1 MESKLM
7 HAGQIQNQIFT
18 IRGKQVML
26 DSDLARIYGV
36 PLKRLNEQVKRN
48 LSRFPKE
55 FRFQLTKDEYNSL
68 RSQFATLKESSFIP
82 NDKGGRGKHR
92 KHLPY
97 VFTEQG
103 VSMLSAVLHSEYA
116 IKVSVHIMNAF
127 VEMRRFL
134 ISNESLFQKIDRIEN
149 KQLEYDEKF
158 DMLFKALDK
167 NKLNPEYGIFFDG
180 QIFDA
185 YTFVSNL
192 IRSAEKS
199 ILLIDNYIDDTVLEM
214 LGKRKPN
221 IEVII
226 FTKKIT
232 SQLKLDLQKYN
243 SQYPKISIKEFT
255 RAHDRFMIIDDKTIY
270 HIGASLKDLG
280 KKWFAFS
287 RLEFDVVDFLSR
299 ME

>member
-1 MESKLM
+1 M
-7 HAGQIQNQIFT
+7 HIGQIQSQIVT
-18 IRGKQVML
+18 IRGMQVML
-26 DSDLARIYGV
+26 DSDLAKIYGV
-36 PLKRLNEQVKRN
+36 SVKRFNEQVKRN
-48 LSRFPKE
+48 AKRFPVRY
-55 FRFQLTKDEYNSL
+55 RFQLTNEEEKDL
-68 RSQFATLKESSFIP
+68 RSQFATSSFH
-82 NDKGGRGKHR
+82 GGRR
-92 KHLPY
+92 YLPY

-103 VSMLSAVLHSEYA
+103 VSMLSAVLRSDTA
-116 IKVSVHIMNAF
+116 IKISIQIIDAF

-158 DMLFKALDK
+158 DVLFKALDK
-167 NKLNPEYGIFFDG
+167 NKLNPEYGIFYDG

-185 YTFVSNL
+185 YTFASNL

-214 LGKRKPN
+214 LGKRKRN

-243 SQYPKISIKEFT
+243 SQYPKILIKEFA
-255 RAHDRFMIIDDKTIY
+255 RAHDRFMVIDDKTIY

-287 RLEFDVVDFLSR
+287 KLDFDVVDILSR
-299 ME
+299 MK